1 MKLTKET
8 LEILSS
14 FKDINQSIVVYPG
27 QMIRTRSEDN
37 RIVAEA
43 IVEET
48 FEREFAFY
56 SIKGFLDAHNIIGSP
71 DLVFSEE
78 DYVLLKDGRSE
89 IRYYYANPD
98 LITAPE
104 QSKVYKI
111 KSTAISFE
119 LSQIQLNKMMRMTT
133 FDSDRTHWL
142 VNFVGDGSEIHLV
155 IQHKDD
161 PTMPSYNTVV
171 GETSHTF
178 CIKTLLDCFSFINGS
193 YEIHIS
199 VDKGF
204 ALEAKNT
211 ARNLRYL
218 MALSP
223 DSTFE
228 T

>member
-1 MKLTKET
+1 MKLSKET

-27 QMIRTRSEDN
+27 NMIRTKSEDN

-43 IVEET
+43 IVDES
-48 FEREFAFY
+48 FDREFAFY

-71 DLVFSEE
+71 DLIFSQE
-78 DYVLLKDGRSE
+78 DFVLLKDGRSE
-89 IRYYYANPD
+89 LKYYYSNPEF
-98 LITAPE
+98 ITAPD
-104 QSKVYKI
+104 QNKVYQI

-119 LSQIQLNKMMRMTT
+119 LSQIQLTKMMRMTT
-133 FDSDRTHWL
+133 FDSDRTHWY
-142 VNFVGDGSEIHLV
+142 VNFIGDESEIHLQ

-161 PTMPSYNTVV
+161 PTMPSYDTVV
-171 GETSHTF
+171 GETEHTF
-178 CIKTLLDCFSFINGS
+178 CIKTLLDSFSFINGS
-193 YEIHIS
+193 YEIHIA
-199 VDKGF
+199 VEKVF

-228 T
+228 S